1 MGARPTILITGVSG
15 NVGTRLLRHLEDFQV
30 IGADIRPPTD
40 NGVIFRFEQI
50 DLSEERSCD
59 QMLDL
64 IRAYRPEVVVHL
76 AFVVDSPPAGGREE
90 KSMWQTNVFG
100 TSRVVEAIAEH
111 NRMTGGVEKFVFT
124 SSAAVYG
131 PEPGPPVTEEAPLQ
145 ARGLAWAE
153 QQQEADRTVQD
164 RAEELRKCKTYIL
177 RSHLYGGSGAQNY
190 ELTALRG
197 VPRQRGRLGSRLK
210 QRGTRL
216 PLLMPSRGNYLEH
229 KFQFVHADDV
239 ARLIA
244 HIVQRRQA
252 DPYLTVLNV
261 AGRGEPL
268 SLRQCIEI
276 AGIRVRQLPGKGLC
290 RQAMSL
296 LWDWGASDVPPQ
308 ALPYLL
314 GSCALDTARLRVF
327 LGEQYRSIIR
337 HTSEEA
343 LVESLQYPANQD
355 SVAPFEESR

>member
-1 MGARPTILITGVSG
+1 MAVKPTILITGVSG
-15 NVGTRLLRHLEDFQV
+15 NVGTRLLHHLDDFQV
-30 IGADIRPPTD
+30 IGADIREPS
-40 NGVIFRFEQI
+40 GQGAIFRFEKI
-50 DLSEERSCD
+50 DLAEERSCD
-59 QMLDL
+59 QLLEL

-76 AFVVDSPPAGGREE
+76 AFVVDSPLGGREA
-90 KSMWQTNVFG
+90 KSMWRTNVLG
-100 TSRVVEAIAEH
+100 TSRVLESIAEH

-131 PEPGPPVTEEAPLQ
+131 PDPGQPVTEDAPLL
-145 ARGLAWAE
+145 ARSLAWAE

-164 RAEELRKCKTYIL
+164 RAQDLRKCRTYIL
-177 RSHLYGGSGAQNY
+177 RSHLYGGDGARNY

-197 VPRQRGRLGSRLK
+197 IPGGRGRLGAHLRH
-210 QRGTRL
+210 RGTRL
-216 PLLMPSRGNYLEH
+216 PLLVPSRGNYLEH

-244 HIVQRRQA
+244 HIVERRQA
-252 DPYLTVLNV
+252 DPQLTVLNV
-261 AGRGEPL
+261 AGRGDPL
-268 SLRQCIEI
+268 SLRQCAEI
-276 AGIRVRQLPGKGLC
+276 AGIRVKQLPGKGLC

-314 GSCALDTARLRVF
+314 GSCALETARLRVF
-327 LGEQYRSIIR
+327 LGEHYRSIIQ

-343 LVESLQYPANQD
+343 LAESLRYPANPD
-355 SVAPFEESR
+355 SNAPLADSR